1 MKLAVSAFVSLL
13 LAASAHAQT
22 PVSPPPEGRSYVA
35 LVIGLSNYQ
44 NLPDEVELDFARSD
58 AAIVAGALRESAHY
72 DHVFLLTD
80 TEATKA
86 GIRDTM
92 RTKVAQL
99 VGPDDA
105 LIFYFVGHGIGAD
118 LGLPTIL
125 AHDSTLEN
133 GQEDG
138 FVLDL
143 LTRDIQT
150 WLKAG
155 TTLIVTD
162 VIHRNQ
168 LDGIYF
174 YGPAATQWPPM
185 RPGTMI
191 LSSSQPQ
198 QPATDGAFGE
208 VFAAAIAGA
217 ADSNDDTYVTA
228 AELTAYV
235 VSKLSSKGQVP
246 VAAGDYNGNMILAQ
260 GVDRSSVRVG
270 TPAGEPAGT
279 SEVYP
284 DVTIDKAKFV
294 FTEGAAQSVQCHD
307 KPIMTCDPSCYVW
320 DFKAGPCNVTAVI
333 DGFPMK
339 GRVIILARGKYEC
352 RRQGPEL
359 SCLGPG

>member
-1 MKLAVSAFVSLL
+1 MNLAVSVFVPLL
-13 LAASAHAQT
+13 LATSAHAQT
-22 PVSPPPEGRSYVA
+22 PLHPPPEDRAYVA
-35 LVIGLSNYQ
+35 LVIGLSTYQ
-44 NLPDEVELDFARSD
+44 YLPDEVELDFARSD
-58 AAIVAGALRESAHY
+58 AAIVAGALRESAHF
-72 DHVFLLTD
+72 DRVFLLTD

-99 VGPDDA
+99 VGPDDVM
-105 LIFYFVGHGIGAD
+105 IVYFVGHGIGAD

-125 AHDSTLEN
+125 AHDSTLAN

-155 TTLIVTD
+155 TTLVVTD
-162 VIHRNQ
+162 IIHRNQ

-174 YGPAATQWPPM
+174 YGPSATQWPPM

-191 LSSSQPQ
+191 LSSSQSQ
-198 QPATDGAFGE
+198 QPATDGAFGQ

-217 ADSNDDTYVTA
+217 ADRNDDSYVTA
-228 AELTAYV
+228 GELSAYV
-235 VSKLSSKGQVP
+235 VSTLSSQGQVP
-246 VAAGDYNGNMILAQ
+246 VPAGNYNGNMILAE

-270 TPAGEPAGT
+270 TPAGDPAGI

-294 FTEGAAQSVQCHD
+294 FGEGAAQSVQCHD
-307 KPIMTCDPSCYVW
+307 KPIIACDPSCYVW

-333 DGFPMK
+333 DGYPMK
-339 GRVIILARGKYEC
+339 GRVIILARGKYDC
-352 RRQGPEL
+352 RRKGPEL